1 MRIAIL
7 NKDDCHPDK
16 CGDYLCERV
25 CPVNRTGKE
34 CIVKGENGK
43 AFINV
48 ELCTGCGICPK
59 KCPFDA
65 ITIINLPEKLEEQCV
80 HQFGDENGFKLF
92 REAIPIP
99 TQVVGLL
106 GQNGTGKTT
115 ALQIIEGD
123 LKANL
128 GQDHEATKQELS
140 KFFAGSELQG
150 YFADIENKKMSYKP
164 QYVERIPKEFKGKV
178 KTLLKKIDKTEKL
191 DKIAKE
197 LGIDGILDH
206 DIKKISGGELQKT
219 AIAACL
225 LKDADIYF
233 FDEPSSYLDIRERL
247 KIAKIIRKLAE
258 KKLVLVIEHDLIIL
272 DYLAD
277 LAHIFYGKPGAY
289 GIVSQPKSIK
299 EGINAYLEGF
309 LKEENVQFREKP
321 LKFVVKAP
329 SDARKIHKIVEFKN
343 LAKKFKDFELKI
355 DEGVIHE
362 KELIGVLGPNATG
375 KTTFMKILAGE
386 MKPDA
391 GEISSK
397 LKISYKPQYIKPDE
411 DVLTRIAL
419 KGASQKMISDLC
431 LEKLLDRTL
440 GELSGGELQRV
451 AIVKCLAQDADLY
464 LLDEPSAHLDV
475 EQRVNAANVIR
486 HSIEDRE
493 KSAIVIDHDI
503 MLLDYLS
510 DRLMVFG
517 GEPGKTGTGKGPYQM
532 SEGMNIFLK
541 DLDITFRRETTTG
554 RPRANKL
561 DSVKDREQKEKGA
574 YYYAG

>member
-7 NKDDCHPDK
+7 NKDDCHPEK

-34 CIVKGENGK
+34 CIVKGDNGK

-48 ELCTGCGICPK
+48 ELCTGCGICVH

-65 ITIINLPEKLEEQCV
+65 ITIVNLPEKLKEQCV
-80 HQFGDENGFKLF
+80 HQFGDKNGFKLF

-99 TQVVGLL
+99 GQVVGLL

-128 GQDHEATKQELS
+128 GQDHEATKEELS

-150 YFADIENKKMSYKP
+150 YFANIDKKKMSYKP

-178 KTLLKKIDKTEKL
+178 KALLKKIDKNNQL
-191 DKIAKE
+191 SKIAKQ
-197 LGIDGILDH
+197 LGIENVLDS
-206 DIKKISGGELQKT
+206 DISKISGGELQKT

-225 LKDADIYF
+225 LRDADIYF

-277 LAHIFYGKPGAY
+277 LGHIFYGKPGAY

-299 EGINAYLEGF
+299 EGVNSYLEGF
-309 LKEENVQFREKP
+309 LKEENVQFRETP
-321 LKFVVKAP
+321 LKFVVKTH
-329 SDARKIHKIVEFKN
+329 SDSKKIHKIVEFKG
-343 LAKKFKDFELKI
+343 LEKKFKNFELKI
-355 DEGVIHE
+355 DEGWIHE

-375 KTTFMKILAGE
+375 KTTFMKMLAGE
-386 MKPDA
+386 LKSDA
-391 GEISSK
+391 GEVSSK

-411 DVLTRIAL
+411 DVMVLVAL
-419 KGASQKMISDLC
+419 KGASQKMISDLG
-431 LEKLLDRTL
+431 LDKLMNRTL

-451 AIVKCLAQDADLY
+451 AIVKCLSQDADLY

-510 DRLMVFG
+510 DRLIVFT
-517 GEPGKTGTGKGPYQM
+517 GEPGKKGEGKGPFEM
-532 SEGMNIFLK
+532 GEGMNLFLK
-541 DLDITFRRETTTG
+541 DLDITFRREGTTG
-554 RPRANKL
+554 RPRANKP
-561 DSVKDREQKEKGA
+561 DSVKDREQKKKGE
-574 YYYAG
+574 YYYLK

>member
-7 NKDDCHPDK
+7 NKDDCHPEK

-34 CIVKGENGK
+34 CIVKGEDGK

-48 ELCTGCGICPK
+48 ELCTGCGICTK

-65 ITIINLPEKLEEQCV
+65 ITIINLPEKLAEKCV

-99 TQVVGLL
+99 GQVVGLL

-115 ALQIIEGD
+115 ALQIIEGA

-128 GQDHEATKQELS
+128 GQDHEATKEELS

-150 YFADIENKKMSYKP
+150 YFAHIDKKKMSYKP

-178 KTLLKKIDKTEKL
+178 KALLKKVDEKGNL
-191 DKIAKE
+191 EKIAKQ
-197 LGIDGILDH
+197 LGIDNVLDS
-206 DIKKISGGELQKT
+206 DISKISGGELQKT

-225 LKDADIYF
+225 LRDADIYF

-299 EGINAYLEGF
+299 EGINSYLEGF
-309 LKEENVQFREKP
+309 LKEENVQFRERP
-321 LKFVVKAP
+321 LKFVVKQA
-329 SDARKIHKIVEFKN
+329 SESQKTHKIVEFKG
-343 LAKKFKDFELKI
+343 LEKKFKNFELKI
-355 DEGVIHE
+355 DEGWIHE

-375 KTTFMKILAGE
+375 KTTFMKMLAGE
-386 MKPDA
+386 LKSDA
-391 GEISSK
+391 GEVSSK
-397 LKISYKPQYIKPDE
+397 LKIAYKPQYIKPDE
-411 DVLTRIAL
+411 DVMVLVAL
-419 KGASQKMISDLC
+419 KGASQKMIADLG
-431 LEKLLDRTL
+431 LDKLLNRTL

-451 AIVKCLAQDADLY
+451 AIVKCLSQDADLY

-517 GEPGKTGTGKGPYQM
+517 GEPGKKGTGKGPFEM
-532 SEGMNIFLK
+532 GEGMNLFLK
-541 DLDITFRRETTTG
+541 DLDITFRREKTTG
-554 RPRANKL
+554 RPRANKQ
-561 DSVKDREQKEKGA
+561 DSVKDREQKKKGE
-574 YYYAG
+574 YYYLK